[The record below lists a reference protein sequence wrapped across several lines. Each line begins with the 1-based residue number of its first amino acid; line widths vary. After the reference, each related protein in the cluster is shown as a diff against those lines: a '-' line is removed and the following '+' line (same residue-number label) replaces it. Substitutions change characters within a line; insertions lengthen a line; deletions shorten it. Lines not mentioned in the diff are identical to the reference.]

1 MAESTIVKV
10 PRDGTIVLKDNGG
23 ANSYTVAYE
32 DGNVSFG
39 RQKAERIVIR
49 DRGSIVAS
57 RKGDD
62 PVLQVTFTVHMRMF
76 TTSAGSDLTLV
87 DFLDGTGNASAF
99 TKVSAA
105 HEEWNISIE
114 FTLEDG
120 TTDQVAIF
128 SPCIC
133 TWEFSEGSPDSIN
146 VTAEVM
152 APITFTGPT

>member
-10 PRDGTIVLKDNGG
+10 PRDGTIVLKDGG
-23 ANSYTVAYE
+23 SNTYTVAYE

-39 RQKAERIVIR
+39 RQKDERIIIR
-49 DRGSIVAS
+49 DRGAIVAS
-57 RKGDD
+57 RKGDS

-99 TKVSAA
+99 AKASSA
-105 HEEWNISIE
+105 HEEWNIAIE

-120 TTDQVAIF
+120 ATDQKATF

-133 TWEFSEGSPDSIN
+133 TWEFSEGSPDSIT